1 MRPETRSRLSRPLG
15 GGQRQEVKNR
25 HASSLSLRAA
35 SSLPMESGPQRRR
48 PDGGHLGAAEP
59 AQARHPPELPWGDP
73 QEEEPREG
81 SRVVTA
87 TRLLFLRPGCGLC
100 RTCLFPVLLT
110 DEPYCHGVGSPLLSS
125 HPQCWP
131 QESRSGVGSKRL
143 GAHLGAPRGRASNWG
158 LRQHF
163 LGFRKSGGP

>member
-81 SRVVTA
+81 SGVVTA

-110 DEPYCHGVGSPLLSS
+110 DEPIVTGSDPLCFLPIHSAGPRNPGVGWAARGWGPTWGHS
-125 HPQCWP
+125 
-131 QESRSGVGSKRL
+131 
-143 GAHLGAPRGRASNWG
+143 RGRASNWG